1 MGHHSSKGNDISK
14 GPQKSPLSVGNFQL
28 GPPIAVDEEPH
39 LSREAIAHVLGG
51 SLKTTFP
58 YPRNR
63 GEGPAYC
70 CMKSAENGLLPAQPG
85 HHGLMVVKALPETL
99 VPPLP

>member
-1 MGHHSSKGNDISK
+1 
-14 GPQKSPLSVGNFQL
+14 VV
-28 GPPIAVDEEPH
+28 VDEEPH
-39 LSREAIAHVLGG
+39 LSRESIAHVLGG

-70 CMKSAENGLLPAQPG
+70 CMKSAENELLPAGPG
-85 HHGLMVVKALPETL
+85 HHGIIVVKTLPETL
-99 VPPLP
+99 VPLLQLPPSTHVNDVGSTWIRDIRQV